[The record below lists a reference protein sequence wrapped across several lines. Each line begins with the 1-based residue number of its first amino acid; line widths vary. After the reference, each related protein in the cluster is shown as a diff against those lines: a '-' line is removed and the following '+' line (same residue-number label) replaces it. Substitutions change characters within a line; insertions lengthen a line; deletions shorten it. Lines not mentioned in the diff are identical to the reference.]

1 MSNEEKATEK
11 NANAEKARIEALE
24 EYAKHYDRNAAFKLL
39 KKLRKKTRGKKWLV
53 SKSVGVIVN
62 TLGHLMSALD
72 NPETPKRHKAAIIIA
87 VGYIILPFDMMP
99 DILPI
104 VGYSDDVMV
113 AGSVLALV
121 MSYSTFKL
129 EDLDAE
135 IDRQGP
141 GVEVP

>member
-1 MSNEEKATEK
+1 MSDEEKVKEK
-11 NANAEKARIEALE
+11 KASEKKASEQILE
-24 EYAKHYDRNAAFKLL
+24 EYAKHYDRSAAFRLL

-53 SKSVGVIVN
+53 SKPVGAIVN

-72 NPETPKRHKAAIIIA
+72 NPETPKRYKAAIIVA
-87 VGYIILPFDMMP
+87 VGYIILPFDTVP

-104 VGYSDDVMV
+104 IGYSDDVMA
-113 AGSVLALV
+113 AGGVLAMV

-135 IDRQGP
+135 IDNGAAGETP
-141 GVEVP
+141 